1 MKHSYFYDMI
11 TTLLTNEEVIL
22 YENRLS
28 ISEEERVKVNILLQE
43 KFSEESTNY
52 PFSVPSFNQEAALW
66 AAEYVYIT
74 AQLLLYRKDDAKD
87 LKSLL
92 PTAEFDVTASSIL
105 SVDLCFRFIPDMIRE
120 LQFIDPEDPLL
131 PVLET
136 ELNKWHYSG
145 IKYITDL
152 EPINLD
158 ILFTN
163 QCLQQLYLNRVVDYK
178 NKKLAQHPQLNAL
191 LTENFGIYEEEYWNT
206 FKSIITHE

>member
-1 MKHSYFYDMI
+1 MI